1 MKFYVIEFRILT
13 QLPYFLRKPRM
24 AMDLSCDNNLY
35 LFISI

>member
-1 MKFYVIEFRILT
+1 MKFYVVEFRILT

-24 AMDLSCDNNLY
+24 DLSCDNNLY